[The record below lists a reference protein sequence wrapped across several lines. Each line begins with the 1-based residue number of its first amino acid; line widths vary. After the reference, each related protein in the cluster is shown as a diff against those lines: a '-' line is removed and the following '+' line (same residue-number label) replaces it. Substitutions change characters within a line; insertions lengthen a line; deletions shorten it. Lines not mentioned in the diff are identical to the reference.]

1 MSIDAG
7 AVERLVDL
15 ALAALARDEPLAPA
29 ALTLLVRRYAGTGRE
44 DLGDALGPA
53 LAGALH
59 AVAGGRDASIEDT
72 ARTVEAHVQAATA
85 ESGRDR
91 SAALARAPDWIWLF
105 IEAATISTDDRL
117 LAAAASLVSDLSLER
132 PHSGSAGLAMRAIDA
147 CLCAARPVGR
157 PDVIAGAIDELERI
171 VSLTYRPG
179 GGLARAISAGKP
191 EPGSLFDYSAAASAL
206 LTAYSITGRIP
217 YSMLAEELVQV
228 ARRQWW
234 DGEYGGFADAT
245 QGSLER
251 FLWNCEAARVLCRLA
266 ALAADRDYQQAAVTT
281 AESDYAGDAV
291 RVLERIGPEEGTF
304 GLAGAVYGLAAIELA
319 AVA

>member
-15 ALAALARDEPLAPA
+15 AVAALARDEPLAPA
-29 ALTLLVRRYAGTGRE
+29 ALTLLVRRYAATGRE

-53 LAGALH
+53 LAGALD
-59 AVAGGRDASIEDT
+59 AVAGERDAPIED
-72 ARTVEAHVQAATA
+72 ASRTVEAHSQAATA
-85 ESGRDR
+85 GSGRDR
-91 SAALARAPDWIWLF
+91 PALARAPDWIWLF
-105 IEAATISTDDRL
+105 LEAATISTDDRL

-132 PHSGSAGLAMRAIDA
+132 PHSGSAGLALRAIDA

-157 PDVIAGAIDELERI
+157 PDVIAEAIDELERI
-171 VSLTYRPG
+171 VGLTYRPG

-191 EPGSLFDYSAAASAL
+191 EAGSLFDYSAAASAL

-234 DGEYGGFADAT
+234 DGEHGGFADAT